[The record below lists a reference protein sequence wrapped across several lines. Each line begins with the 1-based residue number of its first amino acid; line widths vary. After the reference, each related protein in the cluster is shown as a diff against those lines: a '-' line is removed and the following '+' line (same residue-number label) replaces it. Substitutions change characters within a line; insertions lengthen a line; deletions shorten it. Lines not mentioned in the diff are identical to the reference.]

1 MLLSRPLFG
10 DSSWYFS
17 LIPIN
22 MSLGSIKV
30 VITLLALALGANLL
44 NIGILIAANSG
55 LTILFSLFWGRISD
69 FFGLRK
75 RFLLLLFLSSSPMFV
90 LLGTA
95 NSVLSLTVLYTMLAV
110 FTSGIQPIAVM
121 YSVEYREGKNWQ
133 KEIVKYNSYLNTG
146 TILGLIL
153 NSLLALLI
161 PLNWILY
168 LSAVFC
174 LISAAVLWKTAK
186 EPELPLER
194 EAFAIINVQDEE
206 RTLTWSI
213 IDYFDIRKIKIPR
226 TFRSLKPIHL
236 LFLVCLVHWTGVY
249 SYSVGEVPLM
259 SAIGL
264 SSSIILG
271 INVAENVATVYS
283 FSRLVPRV
291 KMESQRLITSMI
303 ATRSL
308 LILTWAGLTY
318 FIIHQFT
325 GAFVFP
331 LILQMLFLTCYA
343 LLWYPIMCF
352 AISQAE
358 PNRKGTTQG
367 ELLSTVSLANVT
379 GALIG
384 GFLIAMFGFAVGF
397 IMSAAI
403 AVLAILLLHYVN
415 IEIK

>member
-1 MLLSRPLFG
+1 
-10 DSSWYFS
+10 
-17 LIPIN
+17 

-30 VITLLALALGANLL
+30 VITLLALSLGANLL
-44 NIGILIAANSG
+44 NIGILIAANAAV
-55 LTILFSLFWGRISD
+55 TILFSLFWGRISD

-75 RFLLLLFLSSSPMFV
+75 RFLLLFFLASSPMFV

-95 NSVLSLTVLYTMLAV
+95 NSVVSLTVLYTMLAV

-133 KEIVKYNSYLNTG
+133 KEIVKYNQYFNIG
-146 TILGLIL
+146 VILGLIL
-153 NSLLALLI
+153 YSLLALTI

-168 LSAVFC
+168 LSAIFC

-186 EPELPLER
+186 EPQLSLER
-194 EAFAIINVQDEE
+194 EAFAIINVQNEE

-213 IDYFDIRKIKIPR
+213 LDYFDIRKIRIPKS
-226 TFRSLKPIHL
+226 FKNIKPIHI
-236 LFLVCLVHWTGVY
+236 LFITCLVHWTGVF
-249 SYSVGEVPLM
+249 SFAVGEVPLM

-264 SSSIILG
+264 SSSVILG
-271 INVAENVATVYS
+271 ISVAENAATIFSY
-283 FSRLVPRV
+283 SRLVPKV
-291 KMESQRLITSMI
+291 TMEYQKLVSSMI

-308 LILTWAGLTY
+308 IIVAWAGLTY
-318 FIIHQFT
+318 FIIFPFT
-325 GAFVFP
+325 GGFVFP
-331 LILQMLFLTCYA
+331 LVFAVLFLTCYA

-367 ELLSTVSLANVT
+367 QLLATVSLANVA

-384 GFLIAMFGFAVGF
+384 GLLIAMFGYAVGF
-397 IMSAAI
+397 ITSAVI
-403 AVLAILLLHYVN
+403 AALAIPILRYVD